1 VGLAGGEGFADLTC
15 GLEVRAAADKPV
27 SLFARAEVGALGT
40 WDGRGYAVVSLG
52 AGLAVRLD
60 ERWSARAGFTRSL
73 QLGGGVAGPDSVQ
86 LGLEYR
92 W

>member
-1 VGLAGGEGFADLTC
+1 V
-15 GLEVRAAADKPV
+15 VRAAADKTV
-27 SLFARAEVGALGT
+27 SLFTRAELGVPGT
-40 WDGRGYAVVSLG
+40 SDGRGSAVISLG

-60 ERWSARAGFTRSL
+60 EQWSARAGFTRSL
-73 QLGGGVAGPDSVQ
+73 PLGGGVAGPDSVQ